1 MKKLNK
7 MSFLFFAT
15 LSLGSLPLIA
25 SSCENVSKKDLEMI
39 KNLANDLESN
49 KEDSSFSSSNEQKND
64 DLSKKKNPNN
74 EVKDSNKNDESISN
88 NEKPKTHD
96 DLDSNK
102 EENIPKKEMVNDH
115 NPLLNIAKDD
125 EKSNIE
131 NQKLKISKRS
141 VEEKINQ
148 SLKKVEANNEEI
160 KNILKN
166 IEKEKNNLDLDFLV
180 SIIDHS
186 FDEFE
191 TILNLKNI
199 ENLEEF
205 KKQIEEIKEKLS
217 YLLELF
223 FEFKNNYSKIEKEIG
238 ALKEKI
244 NKLANLFKNNDLKPK
259 FEVFNYFINQIFECI
274 LKRIN
279 NLKLHLQ
286 KYSELSSKRN
296 QLLKEISSYSNSFS
310 HGWNLFFYPGSYGQ
324 KYNSLIN
331 EANKLKNQIDSEIN
345 NIDKFDFLK

>member
-25 SSCENVSKKDLEMI
+25 ASCENVSKKRFRND

-64 DLSKKKNPNN
+64 DLSKKKIQT
-74 EVKDSNKNDESISN
+74 KDSNKNDESISN

-131 NQKLKISKRS
+131 NQKLKISKIS

-217 YLLELF
+217 DLLELF

-238 ALKEKI
+238 DLKEKI
-244 NKLANLFKNNDLKPK
+244 NKLANLFKNNDLKLK
-259 FEVFNYFINQIFECI
+259 FEVFNYFINQIFDCI
-274 LKRIN
+274 LKRIS

-296 QLLKEISSYSNSFS
+296 QLVKEISSYSNSFW

-331 EANKLKNQIDSEIN
+331 ESNKLKNQIDSEIN